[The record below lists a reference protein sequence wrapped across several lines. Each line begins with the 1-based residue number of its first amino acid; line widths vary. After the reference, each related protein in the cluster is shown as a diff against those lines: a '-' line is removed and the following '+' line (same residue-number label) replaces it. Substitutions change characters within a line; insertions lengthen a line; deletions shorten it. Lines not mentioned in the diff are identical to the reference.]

1 MEHLISNLRDLD
13 NRFKH
18 NLAIL
23 ENGAAEAIKL
33 EKARKLRSV
42 ANSIDQSKVRLLVDP
57 DLRTATAGWKGV
69 QYLADDFFGTPT
81 TIEQLGDIDQH
92 TIFLLTSHLPQKS
105 GLNSLVNFIKFGFT
119 TPAIIVIW
127 DWDNH
132 HHLFISTTLSL
143 ASDLYFYSHNAN
155 EYEITKFCDYSFHVQ
170 AASCQWE
177 QEFLEENIA
186 LVVRRDRSN
195 ETLGRFVHYGL
206 FESRN
211 RLVERLSQK
220 FRNIQFVDSGPYFQ
234 MSALERL
241 DLWTGHKTHFII
253 PALNDVS
260 TRIFDAL
267 VSGGVVI
274 LPQRYATKRF
284 FEMLNENDYEL
295 YDEYDLLE
303 PERLAD
309 RANTKFDR
317 EGVSGALRRAT
328 EALKKDTGIGRLA
341 EIREKLWDTIE
352 AIKLKSNPG
361 F

>member
-1 MEHLISNLRDLD
+1 MEHLLSNLRDLD
-13 NRFKH
+13 SRFKH

-33 EKARKLRSV
+33 KKAIKLRTV
-42 ANSIDQSKVRLLVDP
+42 ANSIDRSKVRLLVDP

-69 QYLADDFFGTPT
+69 QYLAEDFFETPT
-81 TIEQLGDIDQH
+81 TIETLGNIDQH

-105 GLNSLVNFIKFGFT
+105 GINSLVNFINLGLT
-119 TPAIIVIW
+119 TPAAIVIW

-143 ASDLYFYSHNAN
+143 VSDLYFYSHNAN
-155 EYEITKFCDYSFHVQ
+155 EYEITKFCDYSFHVR

-186 LVVRRDRSN
+186 LVVRKDRSN

-220 FRNIQFVDSGPYFQ
+220 LSNIRFVDGGLYFQ

-241 DLWTGHKTHFII
+241 ELWTGHKTHFII
-253 PALNDVS
+253 PTLDDVS

-274 LPQRYATKRF
+274 LPQRYAAKRF
-284 FEMLNENDYEL
+284 FESLNENDFEL

-303 PERLAD
+303 PERLAG
-309 RANTKFDR
+309 RANTKFNR

-328 EALKKDTGIGRLA
+328 EALKKDTGISRLS
-341 EIREKLWDTIE
+341 EIREKFWDTLD
-352 AIKLKSNPG
+352 AIKLKSNLE